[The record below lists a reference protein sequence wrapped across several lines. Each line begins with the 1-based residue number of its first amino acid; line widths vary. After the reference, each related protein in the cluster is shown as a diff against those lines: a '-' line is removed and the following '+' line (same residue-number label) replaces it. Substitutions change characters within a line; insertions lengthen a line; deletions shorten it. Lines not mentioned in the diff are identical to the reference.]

1 VAKGP
6 FFEDFYQ
13 CVTHGFY
20 TEKWQEQM
28 YGMMSFVL
36 MFVLPLA
43 VLICTY
49 FSTVFTIARKYT
61 RTLSSQNLADAFSNI
76 DL

>member
-1 VAKGP
+1 VFQLLIFKLEKGP
-6 FFEDFYQ
+6 FIEDFYQ

-28 YGMMSFVL
+28 YTMMSFVL
-36 MFVLPLA
+36 MFVLPLL

-49 FSTVFTIARKYT
+49 FSTVFTIARKYINPVI
-61 RTLSSQNLADAFSNI
+61 RYI
-76 DL
+76 V